1 MKKCLKVMG
10 LLGICATLSGC
21 LVTSVVS
28 GVVGTAVGV
37 VDAVTPDI
45 VDQVKFQKKMTACK
59 SIEMTSGHFFAIKY

>member
-1 MKKCLKVMG
+1 MKTLFKTVAVLACSLV
-10 LLGICATLSGC
+10 LSGC

-45 VDQVKFQKKMTACK
+45 LD
-59 SIEMTSGHFFAIKY
+59 